1 MARKLACLL
10 LVLVG
15 GTSAFAADVGAISGT
30 VKDSTGTPQMGAV
43 VEIFTSA
50 AALGATVFTDSR
62 GFYTAENLAPGTY
75 YVRVSAV
82 SFLPALRENVGL
94 RAGARVLVNV
104 TLNAMAS
111 ATQALPARR
120 SVATEPD
127 DWHWVLRSSAN
138 RPVLRAVDQ
147 DNNAGDPASAA
158 AEQTDDHS
166 LKARVAF
173 FAGSEA
179 GGFGSA
185 GDMTTAF
192 ALEKSLFGSGTFSFD
207 GNIGASSGDP
217 AGVLRAS
224 YSQDF
229 GTSQHPVFALI
240 YRRFAAPGTFVG
252 NSPVAAVELN
262 SSDRMTVG
270 DFVELQYGAAIQSM
284 EFAKRITAL
293 RPYGA
298 VTVHLTPS
306 FVVEYRYST
315 SEPNTRAAKGFD
327 TAPADLSESGPRMA
341 LANGEP
347 NIEQAQH
354 QEVSVSRRFGKTSL
368 QVACYLDH
376 VRNAV
381 LTGAGDP
388 SAYSDD
394 VLPDIYSGTFSYAFA
409 GALNTTGARVVLERK
424 ILDDLAATLDY
435 SSGGAVTAESV
446 PGTWQNLAQT
456 LVTRRQ
462 QSLGAKLAGYVPA
475 SGTRWIASYK
485 WTSGNTVSVVDAFNA
500 SPGQTDPYLS
510 LFIRQPLP
518 ATSLI
523 PAKMDALVDL
533 RNLLAQGYLPVMGP
547 DGRLVYLVQSAR
559 SLRGGVA
566 FTF

>member
-1 MARKLACLL
+1 MASKLACLL
-10 LVLVG
+10 VVLLA

-30 VKDSTGTPQMGAV
+30 VKDSAGTPQMGAV

-62 GFYTAENLAPGTY
+62 GFYSAENLAPGTY
-75 YVRVSAV
+75 YVKVSAV

-104 TLNAMAS
+104 TLNAMTGA
-111 ATQALPARR
+111 AQALPARR
-120 SVATEPD
+120 SLATEPD

-147 DNNAGDPASAA
+147 NNDNGASAA
-158 AEQTDDHS
+158 SEQAEDRS

-192 ALEKSLFGSGTFSFD
+192 VLEKSLFGSGTFSFD

-224 YSQDF
+224 YAHDF
-229 GTSQHPVFALI
+229 GTSQHPVFAVI
-240 YRRFAAPGTFVG
+240 YRRFAAPGAFVG
-252 NSPVAAVELN
+252 NSPAAAIEMN
-262 SSDRMTVG
+262 TSDRMTVG

-298 VTVHLTPS
+298 VTLHLTPS
-306 FVVEYRYST
+306 FVVEYRYAT

-327 TAPADLSESGPRMA
+327 TAPVDLSESGPRMA

-347 NIEQAQH
+347 DIERAQH
-354 QEVSVSRRFGKTSL
+354 QEVSVSRRFGRTSL
-368 QVACYLDH
+368 QVACYLDR

-388 SAYSDD
+388 SGYSDD

-409 GALNTTGARVVLERK
+409 STLSTTGARVVVERK

-435 SSGGAVTAESV
+435 SSGGAVTAESL
-446 PGTWQNLAQT
+446 PGTWQNLAQS

-510 LFIRQPLP
+510 VFIRQPLP